1 MPQGASVF
9 IARVSLRASERE
21 VEVDCRPSDALSLA
35 VRCDAPFLV
44 DENVFATSST
54 VPNSPETPQGKT
66 SSSGRSRS
74 GSRMSRRFWRDS
86 GKTRPPRQLL
96 LLRSG
101 RRDFSALPGDRES
114 RSTPK
119 GTSCPSGTPLDR
131 PRLRLLRPDPAE
143 LALGSGV
150 MT

>member
-54 VPNSPETPQGKT
+54 VPNRAETP
-66 SSSGRSRS
+66 
-74 GSRMSRRFWRDS
+74 
-86 GKTRPPRQLL
+86 
-96 LLRSG
+96 
-101 RRDFSALPGDRES
+101 
-114 RSTPK
+114 
-119 GTSCPSGTPLDR
+119 
-131 PRLRLLRPDPAE
+131 
-143 LALGSGV
+143 
-150 MT
+150 